1 MSSLSSDVLVCEM
14 QALGTVVAKSMAAS
28 RSTMLLFAIFG
39 LLALVLGAVGIYGLI
54 SYSAARRTPEIG
66 IRLALGAQRSEVMR
80 LVMEQGARVALM
92 GLGIGI
98 AGALALTRLMSSLLF
113 GVTATDPFTFAAVA
127 ILLTLVALA
136 ASFLPARRA
145 TRVDPMVV
153 LRYE

>member
-1 MSSLSSDVLVCEM
+1 M